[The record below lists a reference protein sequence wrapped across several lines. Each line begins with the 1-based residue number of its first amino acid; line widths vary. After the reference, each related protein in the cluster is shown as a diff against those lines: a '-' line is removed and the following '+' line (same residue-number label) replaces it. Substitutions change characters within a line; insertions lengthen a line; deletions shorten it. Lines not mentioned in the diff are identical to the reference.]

1 MLSNSTLNR
10 YYMIVMYAALGIAG
24 SAFSV
29 MAVGAAVFSAA
40 KIAIG
45 RLAITRQ
52 PVIFSVAIAGLAY
65 LGSGLLMIAANPV
78 DAANYTLVLERLI
91 FLGFLPLYLQ
101 ISLTDRESL
110 RDSLEIG
117 AAVGAAGVAAW
128 AVVEWA
134 VYPLETISFR
144 AHGAPGNPG
153 PYATTAAVLF
163 ACCLLASFRP
173 GRTRRP
179 LFVAASLCAAFGLI
193 MSGMR
198 TVYPA
203 LVVLPVLLFATWPE
217 ARRRITTRGAMWI
230 FAASAAFLVSV
241 GSVVL
246 TSRLGHLFTM
256 ANFSGLSPTAENS
269 IGERIALWHCAAQAL
284 TEAPLLGLGRSD
296 AYLYMAECTNALVG
310 QPIVYSHFHNAI
322 ATAAAFGGLVEISAT
337 VALLL
342 VPLYWCWRY
351 RHDPDARYAIVLI
364 LSILAIY
371 GLNGLSNLMLG
382 HDIHDMLFVH
392 LMTVAC
398 ALLAGREH
406 ARSPSEHA

>member
-1 MLSNSTLNR
+1 MPSNSTLNR
-10 YYMIVMYAALGIAG
+10 YYMIVMYAALGMGG
-24 SAFSV
+24 SVFSI

-40 KIAIG
+40 KIFLG
-45 RLAITRQ
+45 RLTMTRQ
-52 PVIFSVAIAGLAY
+52 PMILSVAVAGLAY
-65 LGSGLLMIAANPV
+65 FGSGLLIIAANPA
-78 DAANYTLVLERLI
+78 DAANYTLAVERLI

-101 ISLTDRESL
+101 ISLMDRESL

-117 AAVGAAGVAAW
+117 AALGAAGVATW
-128 AVVEWA
+128 AMVEWA

-163 ACCLLASFRP
+163 ACCLLASFRA

-203 LVVLPVLLFATWPE
+203 LIVLPVLLFITWPE
-217 ARRRITTRGAMWI
+217 ARQRLAKRGAMWA
-230 FAASAAFLVSV
+230 FAASAVLLVSV

-246 TSRLGHLFTM
+246 MSRLGHLLTM
-256 ANFSGLSPTAENS
+256 ANFSGFSPTAANS
-269 IGERIALWHCAAQAL
+269 IGERIALWHCAGQAL
-284 TEAPLLGLGRSD
+284 MEAPLLGLGRSG
-296 AYLYMAECTNALVG
+296 AYQYMGECTNALVG

-342 VPLYWCWRY
+342 VPFYWCWRY
-351 RHDPDARYAIVLI
+351 WRDSDARYAIVLI
-364 LSILAIY
+364 LSVLAIY
-371 GLNGLSNLMLG
+371 GLNGLANLMLG

-392 LMTVAC
+392 LIAVAC
-398 ALLAGREH
+398 ALLAGSRAETSASGH
-406 ARSPSEHA
+406 S